1 MEKKVRI
8 RRAVSDLGVAAYVK
22 MHGFKCIGR
31 KTRNFYFEMDE
42 DQMNEFDQL
51 TFDYANSPMH
61 DFDSCIMSLKKLPE
75 YLPEKS

>member
-1 MEKKVRI
+1 MDKKVTARKS
-8 RRAVSDLGVAAYVK
+8 VSDLGVAAYVK

-31 KTRNFYFEMDE
+31 KSRNFYFELNE
-42 DQMNEFDQL
+42 DQVNEFDQL

-75 YLPEKS
+75 YLPEK

>member
-1 MEKKVRI
+1 MDKKVRI
-8 RRAVSDLGVAAYVK
+8 RKSVSDLGQAAYVK

-42 DQMNEFDQL
+42 DQSNEFDQL
-51 TFDYANSPMH
+51 SIDYANSPMH

-75 YLPEKS
+75 YLSNGQ